1 MLAAGKHTIVF
12 DFQPDEAGFG
22 KGSTGVLKRNVVLA
36 EIRFNQIYDV
46 ERGAASTLS
55 TRYFASAITSVS
67 DCAVAFEQ

>member
-55 TRYFASAITSVS
+55 TPVLRVGNGIRFGLSV
-67 DCAVAFEQ
+67 ALEQ